1 MDIET
6 RVTNLENM
14 LASVVNSISNN
25 KFYTDADIAG
35 CRNTDAEL
43 SNQIEAVKPY
53 EVTEK
58 ASVGDTEVTFVE
70 VPNGITISTTVI
82 DLEGHAI
89 DHNTTKTGDIV
100 KVFFEPLQYA
110 ADITLRIE

>member
-14 LASVVNSISNN
+14 LASVVNSISSN
-25 KFYTDADIAG
+25 KIYTDAEIAG
-35 CRNTDAEL
+35 CKSANAEL
-43 SNQIEAVKPY
+43 SDKIETVKPY

-89 DHNTTKTGDIV
+89 AHNTTKTDDV
-100 KVFFEPLQYA
+100 VRVFFEPLQYA